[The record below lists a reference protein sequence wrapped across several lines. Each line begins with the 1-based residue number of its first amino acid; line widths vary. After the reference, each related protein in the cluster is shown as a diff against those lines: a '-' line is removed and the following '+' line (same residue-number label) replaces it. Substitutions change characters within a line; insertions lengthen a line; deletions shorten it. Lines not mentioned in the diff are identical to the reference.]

1 MTRSIDLYELQET
14 DTAIDAAERRL
25 GEITHELESEG
36 DMGALDQR
44 IAESQAMF
52 DEVQREHQEA
62 NDAVVDVKEKLAA
75 LEEKLYGGEVKLPR
89 ELKALQEDVQAHQR
103 QLSSLEE
110 RALSTMSRLESAQTE
125 VATGRE
131 EREARLAERERLMA
145 SLRSEQQDINAALEQ
160 LRSRRERQQE
170 RVDRPEQ
177 ILYDR
182 LRRARA
188 GRAVSKVERGT
199 CQGCR
204 ITLPNRF
211 STRQVSLRSCSA
223 RAVSGSSTSS
233 RRSPLQPV
241 KPRRHSDDGCAV
253 APLTGRSAIQRPPGA

>member
-25 GEITHELESEG
+25 SEIAEGLESEG
-36 DMGALDQR
+36 DGGPLDERLADAQEAVET
-44 IAESQAMF
+44 AER
-52 DEVQREHQEA
+52 DHQEA
-62 NDAVVDVKEKLAA
+62 NEELVDVKEKLAA
-75 LEEKLYGGEVKLPR
+75 LEEKLYSGEVKLPR

-110 RALSTMSRLESAQTE
+110 RALSAMSRLETAHTE
-125 VATGRE
+125 VARVRE
-131 EREARLAERERLMA
+131 ELEARKAERERLME
-145 SLRSEQQDINAALEQ
+145 SLRAEQQDINATLEQ
-160 LRSRRERQQE
+160 LRGRRERQQE

-204 ITLPNRF
+204 ITLPTTVFQRA
-211 STRQVSLRSCSA
+211 RSGLKIVQC
-223 RAVSGSSTSS
+223 TSCE
-233 RRSPLQPV
+233 RILYV
-241 KPRRHSDDGCAV
+241 V
-253 APLTGRSAIQRPPGA
+253 